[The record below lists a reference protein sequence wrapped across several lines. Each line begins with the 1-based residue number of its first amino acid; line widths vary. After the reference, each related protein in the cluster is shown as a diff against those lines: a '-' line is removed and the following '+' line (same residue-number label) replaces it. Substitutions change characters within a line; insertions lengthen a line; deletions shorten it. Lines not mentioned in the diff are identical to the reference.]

1 MRQPGRPSSAAAALA
16 YGHGPERLKPPA
28 GLDGELRQIWLDL
41 VTAAKPEHFQ
51 PVDAPLL
58 ALFCRMVVQAERASG
73 EIAKDMAAASPSLLQ
88 AQAQAVKAVHD
99 LSMRLRVSPQ
109 ARSGHLTRRT
119 REVPRSSYYDRAAL
133 EHDGDAAN

>member
-1 MRQPGRPSSAAAALA
+1 MRQPGRPSSAAAVLA
-16 YGHGPERLKPPA
+16 YGHGPERLKPP
-28 GLDGELRQIWLDL
+28 GDLDGEAHQIWLDL

-58 ALFCRMVVQAERASG
+58 ALFCRMVVQAERATA

-88 AQAQAVKAVHD
+88 AQAQAAKAVHD

-109 ARSGHLTRRT
+109 ARSGHVTKRT
-119 REVPRSSYYDRAAL
+119 REAAPASYYDRMRL
-133 EHDGDAAN
+133 MEPGDAAD